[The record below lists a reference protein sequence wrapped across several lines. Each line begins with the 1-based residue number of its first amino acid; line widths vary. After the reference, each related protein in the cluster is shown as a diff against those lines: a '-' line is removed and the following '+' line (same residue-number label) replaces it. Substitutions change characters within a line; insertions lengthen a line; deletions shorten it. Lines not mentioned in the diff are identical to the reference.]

1 MRLNKNPLARNE
13 MLYKLPGFDRSTCLI
28 KEDDMKSHV
37 HGSHHGISRT
47 GAWTALTLLL
57 GLAGTH
63 AGMVSAQSGPMPR
76 TSDAA
81 WEKVVAAAKQEG
93 RLFLYSSVPTPITD
107 QIKKD
112 FEAAYPGIVLE
123 YQRFNSATLLS
134 KVDSERSIGADG
146 GDVLITT
153 EVGWADARVKDGSA
167 KAHIG
172 PDARNWPKQFLFN
185 GVVPVLALE
194 PICIAY
200 NVNLVK
206 NPPKGYLDLLKPEY
220 KGKVGILDIQAATLV
235 AAYYD
240 WLPKA
245 YGADYLEK
253 LAANGAFIYA
263 SAPNAA
269 QSVGS
274 GEYEI
279 ASFVNTASG
288 KPIQD
293 RGAPLRLVVPQPAFG
308 TRYVGLAL
316 GWAKRPNAAQVFM
329 NYVMSVRGQTAWAG
343 KGDAASPLPNI
354 PGSIEGGQTL
364 VVYDPAP
371 YTPEAVKAQVARWN
385 QLFKI
390 RK

>member
-1 MRLNKNPLARNE
+1 MNAHTPSSFR
-13 MLYKLPGFDRSTCLI
+13 KLIR
-28 KEDDMKSHV
+28 
-37 HGSHHGISRT
+37 
-47 GAWTALTLLL
+47 
-57 GLAGTH
+57 AGTWLASTLMAGGWIMH
-63 AGMVSAQSGPMPR
+63 AGIAFAQSGPVPR
-76 TSDAA
+76 STDAA
-81 WEKVVAAAKQEG
+81 WEKVVATARQEG

-134 KVDSERSIGADG
+134 KVDQERSTGADG

-167 KAHIG
+167 KAHAG
-172 PDARNWPKQFLFN
+172 PDARNWPKQFLHG

-194 PICIAY
+194 PVCIAY

-206 NPPKGYLDLLKPEY
+206 NPPTGYLDLLKPEY
-220 KGKVGILDIQAATLV
+220 RGKVGVLDIQAATLV
-235 AAYYD
+235 AAFYD

-253 LAANGAFIYA
+253 LAGNGAFIYA

-279 ASFVNTASG
+279 AGFVNTASG

-293 RGAPLRLVVPQPAFG
+293 RGAPIRLVVPQPAFG

-371 YTPEAVKAQVARWN
+371 FTPEAVKTQVAKWN